1 MLYEGQVYRPPSE
14 AHSLILQTTTGCPY
28 NNCDFCTMYK
38 EKEFRIKSVKEI
50 KNNIETLA
58 KQYGNTHNSVFLADG
73 NSILM
78 KTEDLLEILNYLNQ
92 IYPNIERITTYG
104 SAKYIV
110 LKSLD
115 EMKLLKE
122 AGLSRIHTGMESG
135 DQAVL
140 KRINKG
146 TNPEEL
152 VKAGR
157 LVKDSDM
164 ELSEYYMV
172 GVGGNKLTNQ
182 HAENSADVLNQI
194 NPDFIRLRTFI
205 PMEGTELYKQYRD
218 GGLKLLNPHQALQ
231 EIKNLIKNLNGI
243 TSQVLSD
250 HISNYWDINGK
261 LPEDKKKMLKEID
274 KALSIDLSKFR
285 DPANGRL

>member
-261 LPEDKKKMLKEID
+261 LPEDKQKMLKEID